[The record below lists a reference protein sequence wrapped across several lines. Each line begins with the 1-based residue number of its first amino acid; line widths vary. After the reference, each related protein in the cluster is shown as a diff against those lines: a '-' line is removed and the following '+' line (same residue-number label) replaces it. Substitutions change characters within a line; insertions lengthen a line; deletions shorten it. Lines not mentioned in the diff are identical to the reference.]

1 MPPPQLQVT
10 MFDTCC
16 TTCVRP
22 LRSFLSITQKCM
34 YYADLQVLRRFMV
47 ITQICEHYA
56 ELQGLRRFN
65 RITQRRV
72 APAPLRQLLRP
83 AHSRLMR
90 VPLALAAA
98 AARPLLRLPH
108 PARRRCG
115 TCRVFDLIN
124 RCFFSYQRITGTT
137 RMVRAAAKEFN
148 HIHVRA
154 SLRRVCASSS

>member
-1 MPPPQLQVT
+1 MIPA
-10 MFDTCC
+10 
-16 TTCVRP
+16 VRRVYVHYAVFYL
-22 LRSFLSITQKCM
+22 LRRYVGITQIYKYYAELWSLRRFVSITQNCKE
-34 YYADLQVLRRFMV
+34 YAGLMALRS
-47 ITQICEHYA
+47 A
-56 ELQGLRRFN
+56 GS
-65 RITQRRV
+65 
-72 APAPLRQLLRP
+72 LRQLLLP

-108 PARRRCG
+108 PASRRCG

-148 HIHVRA
+148 HNSRA
-154 SLRRVCASSS
+154 SVSEALVRILKLR